1 MNRFRKIAG
10 SITLALVLGVII
22 VAFVLGDVAGV
33 GGALR
38 LASSDPVVTRIGGWH
53 LGPITLG
60 GTVIKG
66 GQVRSEFD
74 REFEQLNNR
83 AGIKLTRDQAIMLGL
98 PSRALR
104 NIEQRLLL
112 DRAMADLGI
121 VISDEQIRDNIGQT
135 PAFQG
140 PDGKFSQRQ
149 YQAVLQNLR
158 ISEAQYVADLRRD
171 IGLSQMLGVTGGVV
185 MPKVMRDALYRYR
198 REQRVAEVVLID
210 PSKMTDVP
218 APTDEQIKAYYDANA
233 KRFELPERR
242 SLTFVTLTPE
252 DVAGEVLVNEDQVRG
267 YFKDRKPQ
275 LDKPGKRDIDQ
286 FLASDEAQARKI
298 AELVA
303 GGKSL
308 EEAGKEV
315 TGKEITKVGV
325 VTPSDLP
332 GELAKA
338 AFESKEPGLVPPV
351 KSGVGWHVA
360 RVNRI
365 VEPTVSVSFED
376 VKAQLEQEL
385 RLQAAGDILVK
396 RISDLEKTLSRVDD
410 LEAAAKQF
418 NLKLQKVE
426 DVDSAGRDASG
437 KDLVEG
443 PWASD
448 LLAAGFRLKQG
459 ETSGLGETKAGHAY
473 VVRADKVS
481 LPRIPS
487 LEETKDRVAA
497 AWTDE
502 ERRKATVTRAKE
514 IADRA
519 NAVAELSALA
529 RTVRSEVKTAK
540 PVTRVQ
546 SDANAGLQGP
556 LVAKLFELEPGKSAA
571 VATDEGAA
579 VVRLREVVAAD
590 PATAPE
596 EADKLGK
603 ELDRAAA
610 NDLAGQLVASLERR
624 YGVQRD
630 ATAFAA
636 QFRVGQQQ

>member
-10 SITLALVLGVII
+10 SITLALVLGILL

-66 GQVRSEFD
+66 GQLRSEFD
-74 REFEQLNNR
+74 RELEQLNNR

-98 PSRALR
+98 PTRALR
-104 NIEQRLLL
+104 NLEQRLLL
-112 DRAMADLGI
+112 DRAIADLGI
-121 VISDEQIRDNIGQT
+121 VISDDQIRENIAQT

-149 YQAVLQNLR
+149 YQAVLSNLR

-171 IGLSQMLGVTGGVV
+171 IGLSQMLGVTGGVT
-185 MPKVMRDALYRYR
+185 MPKVLRDALYRYR

-210 PSKMTDVP
+210 PARMTDVP
-218 APTDEQIKAYYDANA
+218 APTDEQVKTYYDANT

-267 YFKDRKPQ
+267 HFKDRKPQ

-286 FLASDEAQARKI
+286 FLASDEAQAKKI

-308 EEAGKEV
+308 DEAGKEV

-325 VTPSDLP
+325 VAPSELP

-338 AFESKEPGLVPPV
+338 AFELKEPGVVPPV

-360 RVNRI
+360 RVNSI
-365 VEPTVSVSFED
+365 VEPTVSANFDD

-396 RISDLEKTLSRVDD
+396 RTSDLEKTLSRVDD
-410 LEAAAKQF
+410 LEAAARQF
-418 NLKLQKVE
+418 NLKLHKVE
-426 DVDSAGRDASG
+426 DVDSGGRDLSG
-437 KDLVEG
+437 KAVVEG

-448 LLAAGFRLKQG
+448 LLAAAFRLKQG
-459 ETSGLGETKAGHAY
+459 ETGSLGETKAGHAY
-473 VVRADKVS
+473 VVRADKVTP
-481 LPRIPS
+481 PRSPP
-487 LEETKDRVAA
+487 LEETKDRVVA
-497 AWTDE
+497 AWTDD
-502 ERRKATVTRAKE
+502 ERRKTTVTRARE

-556 LVAKLFELEPGKSAA
+556 LVAKLFELELGKSAA

-579 VVRLREVVAAD
+579 VVRLREIVPAD
-590 PATAPE
+590 AATAPE

-610 NDLAGQLVASLERR
+610 NDLAGQLVAALERR